1 MMTSQNDTTSAW
13 QDAVAHIAV
22 SVPDLHV
29 PELQT
34 RIIPALESIEK
45 KLLDS
50 VTGGRDLIDEL
61 TAHLAIAGGKRIRP
75 LLTMVCAQFG
85 DPEQSLGERVQRSAT
100 AVELTHLASLY
111 HDDVMDSAPT
121 RRGVPSAQ
129 HQWGNNRAILAGD
142 VLFARASALV
152 ASLGPEAVAYHART
166 FERLCIGQLNET
178 FGPPAGAN
186 PVDFYIDVLADKTG
200 SLLAAAAHFGAFS
213 ADAGAEIADTVARF
227 GEKIGVAFQ
236 IADDVLDFASNV
248 GTSGKTPGTDLREGV
263 DTLPVLLLRQ
273 RLAAGTLDESGQK
286 ILSMLA
292 GDLSSDEALAAV
304 VDALRDHQV
313 VEETRTMACDWA
325 DRAVAELAPLPEGE
339 AKKALKAFAHLMVDR
354 MV

>member
-1 MMTSQNDTTSAW
+1 MTHSASASDLSQAMT
-13 QDAVAHIAV
+13 HIAV

-29 PELQT
+29 PDLQE
-34 RIIPALESIEK
+34 RIVPGLEGVEA
-45 KLLDS
+45 KLYDAVQGS
-50 VTGGRDLIDEL
+50 RDLIDEL
-61 TAHLAIAGGKRIRP
+61 TKHLAVAGGKRIRP
-75 LLTMVCAQFG
+75 LLTLVCAQLG
-85 DPEQSLGERVQRSAT
+85 TPEQRLGERVQRSAT

-178 FGPPAGAN
+178 FGPEEN
-186 PVDFYIDVLADKTG
+186 SDPVEFYIQVLADKTG
-200 SLLAAAAHFGAFS
+200 SLLAAAAHFGAYAS
-213 ADAGAEIADTVARF
+213 EAGSDIADTVARF

-248 GTSGKTPGTDLREGV
+248 DTSGKTPGTDLREGV
-263 DTLPVLLLRQ
+263 DTLPILLLRQ
-273 RLAAGTLDESGQK
+273 RQAAGTLDEEGQR
-286 ILSMLA
+286 ILGMLA
-292 GDLSSDEALAAV
+292 GDLSSDDVLHEV
-304 VDALRDHQV
+304 VDALRGHEV
-313 VEETRTMACDWA
+313 VEETRQMARDWA
-325 DRAVAELAPLPEGE
+325 QRSVAELEPLPEGE
-339 AKKALKAFAHLMVDR
+339 VKEALRAFAHLMVDR